1 MSTGNTRRSESATIF
16 DTFRKEKDSTNH
28 GNKPP
33 SKRLREED
41 GNLAILVSEAST
53 ATLIAD
59 NLKED
64 QNFLITPTFAGR
76 RKEQQAMKLNRLKD
90 KNARYQSQR
99 EFLSQCIESK
109 LIPKSLKLELEPTI
123 GNHDQEF
130 VDTWYSNL
138 QEFSLTLM
146 KGIGKFCDKK
156 ISETTA
162 HINLTENI
170 KHGERRVSKDQRN
183 NF

>member
-1 MSTGNTRRSESATIF
+1 M
-16 DTFRKEKDSTNH
+16 
-28 GNKPP
+28 
-33 SKRLREED
+33 
-41 GNLAILVSEAST
+41 
-53 ATLIAD
+53 
-59 NLKED
+59 
-64 QNFLITPTFAGR
+64 
-76 RKEQQAMKLNRLKD
+76 
-90 KNARYQSQR
+90 
-99 EFLSQCIESK
+99 
-109 LIPKSLKLELEPTI
+109 KLELEPTI

-146 KGIGKFCDKK
+146 KGIVKFCDKK